1 MSTTIIHVITDD
13 LDETENAEGHRLHL
27 DGIDYEID
35 LAAHNYDRLRVALE
49 PFIAAARRVKQ
60 ERRAGERAPLP
71 APVTY
76 TRTVLPAQP
85 SAREIRDWWRRNPR
99 GLPRWQAHGQ
109 IPIIVKKRYAKER
122 QESDTKVFA
131 AAFDGP
137 PRRGDDTRID
147 LDPAFSHADE

>member
-13 LDETENAEGHRLHL
+13 LDESENAEGHRLHL
-27 DGIDYEID
+27 DGVDYEID
-35 LAAHNYDRLRVALE
+35 LAAHNYDKLRVALE

-76 TRTVLPAQP
+76 TRTVLPP
-85 SAREIRDWWRRNPR
+85 KHSAREVRDWWKRNPA

-109 IPIIVKKRYAKER
+109 IPVIVKSRYEQYRNNA
-122 QESDTKVFA
+122 DTKLFA
-131 AAFDGP
+131 ATFDGP
-137 PRRGDDTRID
+137 PRRDNDTRID
-147 LDPAFSHADE
+147 LNPAFTGVDE